1 MPLKTE
7 AGAHLV
13 WLTIILTSPVSL
25 TAQDGEEPLK
35 WDNQL
40 FLGNKVA
47 AVKGN
52 WKYSGELQV
61 RLKENSQTLDRWF
74 LEGVATYMPSRHWEI
89 VPDYRFSIKPAN
101 IEHRPGLGILRKD
114 LFGPEESQRHQLVHQ
129 LKWQA
134 DIGPEYVNHG
144 IRYVFFYNYILNE
157 QLIPNAAA
165 GVFYRW
171 SEGFT
176 GLQFIRL
183 GAGLAYVIDIK
194 HSLNFSYFLGITDTG
209 AGWTYQ
215 GIPFVQLIININR
228 DYKYVPAK
236 YINF

>member
-1 MPLKTE
+1 MIRKILY
-7 AGAHLV
+7 LV
-13 WLTIILTSPVSL
+13 LIQLPFGNMI
-25 TAQDGEEPLK
+25 TAQETGDPDR

-52 WKYSGELQV
+52 WKFSGELQV
-61 RLKENSQTLDRWF
+61 RLKNDFRELDRWF

-89 VPDYRFSIKPAN
+89 VPDYRLSIKPAN

-114 LFGPEESQRHQLVHQ
+114 LYGPEENKKHQLVHQ

-134 DIGPEYVNHG
+134 DISTGYVNHG
-144 IRYVFFYNYILNE
+144 IRYVFFYNYVLSE
-157 QLIPNAAA
+157 KLIPNAAA
-165 GVFYRW
+165 GIFYRW

-183 GAGLAYVIDIK
+183 GAGLAYILDVK

-209 AGWTYQ
+209 TNWTFQ

-228 DYKYVPAK
+228 DYKYLPAK

>member
-1 MPLKTE
+1 MPPKIK
-7 AGAHLV
+7 AGAHLI

-25 TAQDGEEPLK
+25 TAQDGGEPLK

-61 RLKENSQTLDRWF
+61 RLKENSQTLDRWY
-74 LEGVATYMPSRHWEI
+74 LEGVATYMPSQHWEI
-89 VPDYRFSIKPAN
+89 VPDYRFSIKSN
-101 IEHRPGLGILRKD
+101 QLEHRPGFGILRKD
-114 LFGPEESQRHQLVHQ
+114 LFGPEENLKHQLVHQ
-129 LKWQA
+129 VKWQA
-134 DIGPEYVNHG
+134 DMGQGYVNHG
-144 IRYVFFYNYILNE
+144 IRYVFFYNYVLNE
-157 QLIPNAAA
+157 KLIPNAAA

-183 GAGLAYVIDIK
+183 GAGLAYIIDIK

-209 AGWTYQ
+209 TGWTYQ